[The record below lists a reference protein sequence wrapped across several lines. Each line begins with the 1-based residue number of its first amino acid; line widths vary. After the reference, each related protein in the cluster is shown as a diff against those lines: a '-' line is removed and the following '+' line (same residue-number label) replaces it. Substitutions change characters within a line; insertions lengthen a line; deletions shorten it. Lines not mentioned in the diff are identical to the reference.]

1 MRTFVP
7 EVDLCIR
14 FGDFFIEAEMIDKE
28 NKIMKRIKIA
38 DATLCRADNAFS
50 FKEKIDIVRQLEKLD
65 ADVIELPEIQNVRI
79 DSLLIKTVSTFVKK
93 SEISVAAGM
102 SVESVENAAMA
113 LSTTA
118 HPRIRIELPT
128 SPVSME
134 YVCHKK
140 PDKMLAWVEK
150 IVSLAKEKCNAV
162 EFCALDAS
170 RAEPAFLGTVSR
182 AAISAGADEV
192 TFCDDAGEMLPDE
205 FANYVG
211 TIVENASVP
220 INVRCSNQNSMACA
234 NAIMAVRAGASGVKT
249 AVGEANVSLE
259 SFADMVKNCGNR
271 YGFYSDIRYTELH
284 RTVKQIGWVL
294 DNVKSA
300 TASVTSAVIDN
311 EPIHLDANDDKDTV
325 VASVVKL
332 GYDLSEEDKSLVYQE
347 FLRVAAKKK
356 VGAKELE
363 AIVASVAL
371 QVPPT
376 YELINYVVNSG
387 NIISTSAQIT
397 LRKDGKDLTG
407 IRIGD
412 GPIDA
417 AFSAIEQIIGYRY
430 ELDDFQI
437 QSVTEGTE
445 AMGSALVKLRS
456 DGKLYS
462 GNGIS
467 TDIIGAG
474 IRAYINAV
482 NKIVYEE
489 VDQ

>member
-1 MRTFVP
+1 MKK
-7 EVDLCIR
+7 IR
-14 FGDFFIEAEMIDKE
+14 
-28 NKIMKRIKIA
+28 IA
-38 DATLCRADNAFS
+38 DATLCRADNTFS
-50 FKEKIDIVRQLEKLD
+50 FKEKIDIARQLEKLD
-65 ADVIELPEIQNVRI
+65 VNVIELPEIQNARI
-79 DSLLIKTVSTFVKK
+79 DTLLIKTISTFVKK
-93 SEISVAAGM
+93 SKISVAAGM
-102 SVESVENAAMA
+102 SVESVDSAATA
-113 LSTTA
+113 LSTAA

-140 PDKMLAWVEK
+140 PDKMLTWVEK
-150 IVSLAKEKCNAV
+150 IISYAKEKCASV

-170 RAEPAFLGTVSR
+170 RAEPDFLGKVITV
-182 AAISAGADEV
+182 AIGAGAEEI
-192 TFCDDAGEMLPDE
+192 TLCDDAGEMLPGDFSE
-205 FANYVG
+205 FVKNIAN
-211 TIVENASVP
+211 TASVP
-220 INVRCSNQNSMACA
+220 VNVRCSNQNSMACA
-234 NAIMAVRAGASGVKT
+234 NAIMAIAGGASGVKT
-249 AVGEANVSLE
+249 AVGDAGVSLE
-259 SFADMVKNCGNR
+259 NFAAMVKNCGNR
-271 YGFYSDIRYTELH
+271 YGFSSDIRYTELH

-294 DNVKSA
+294 SNAKSA
-300 TASVTSAVIDN
+300 HSNVTSLVIDD
-311 EPIHLDANDDKDTV
+311 EPIHLDANDNKDTV
-325 VASVVKL
+325 SASVVKL
-332 GYDLSEEDKSLVYQE
+332 GYDLSEEDKALVYQE

-397 LRKDGKDLTG
+397 LRNHGKDLTG
-407 IRIGD
+407 ICIGD

-417 AFSAIEQIIGYRY
+417 AFSAIEQIIGHRY

-437 QSVTEGTE
+437 QAVTEGTE

-456 DGKLYS
+456 NGKLYS

-489 VDQ
+489 AAE

>member
-1 MRTFVP
+1 
-7 EVDLCIR
+7 
-14 FGDFFIEAEMIDKE
+14 
-28 NKIMKRIKIA
+28 MKQMKVA

-50 FKEKIDIVRQLEKLD
+50 FKEKIDIARQLEKLD
-65 ADVIELPEIQNVRI
+65 SDVIELPEIQNARI
-79 DSLLIKTVSTFVKK
+79 DTLLIKTISTFVKK
-93 SEISVAAGM
+93 SVISVAAGQ
-102 SVESVENAAMA
+102 SVESVENAALA
-113 LSTTA
+113 LSNAA
-118 HPRIRIELPT
+118 HPSIRIELPT

-140 PDKMLAWVEK
+140 PDKMIAWIEK
-150 IVSLAKEKCNAV
+150 IVALAKEKCATV
-162 EFCALDAS
+162 EFCALDAT
-170 RAEPAFLGTVSR
+170 RAESAFL
-182 AAISAGADEV
+182 ISAIQTAIAAGATEI
-192 TFCDDAGEMLPDE
+192 TLCDDAGEMLPDE
-205 FANYVG
+205 FAGFVSP
-211 TIVENASVP
+211 IVKTVNVP
-220 INVRCSNQNSMACA
+220 VNVRCSNQNSMACA
-234 NAIMAVRAGASGVKT
+234 NAIMAVRAGATGVKT
-249 AVGEANVSLE
+249 AVGDQMVSLE
-259 SFADMVKNCGNR
+259 DFSQMVKNCGNR
-271 YGFYSDIRYTELH
+271 YGFASGIRYTELH
-284 RTVKQIGWVL
+284 RIVKQIGWVL
-294 DNVKSA
+294 DNAKSA
-300 TASVTSAVIDN
+300 KGSVTSAVIDD
-311 EPIHLDANDDKDTV
+311 EPLHLDQNDDKDTV
-325 VASVVKL
+325 AASVAKL
-332 GYDLSEEDKSLVYQE
+332 GYDLSEEDKSRVYDE
-347 FLRVAAKKK
+347 FLRVAQKKK

-397 LRKDGKDLTG
+397 LKKDGEQLTG
-407 IRIGD
+407 ICIGD

-437 QSVTEGTE
+437 QAVTEGTE

-456 DGKLYS
+456 EGKLYS

-489 VDQ
+489 ASE

>member
-1 MRTFVP
+1 
-7 EVDLCIR
+7 
-14 FGDFFIEAEMIDKE
+14 
-28 NKIMKRIKIA
+28 MKRIRIT
-38 DATLCRADNAFS
+38 DATLCRADNTFS
-50 FKEKIDIVRQLEKLD
+50 FKEKIDIARQLEKLD
-65 ADVIELPEIQNVRI
+65 VDAIELPEIQNARI
-79 DSLLIKTVSTFVKK
+79 DTLLIKTISTFVKK
-93 SEISVAAGM
+93 SKISVAAGM
-102 SVESVENAAMA
+102 SIESVEKAAAA
-113 LSTTA
+113 LSTA
-118 HPRIRIELPT
+118 LNPHIRIELPT

-150 IVSLAKEKCNAV
+150 TVAFAKELCPSV

-170 RAEPAFLGTVSR
+170 RAESDFLSSVIAT
-182 AAISAGADEV
+182 AIKAGAEEI
-192 TFCDDAGEMLPDE
+192 TLCDDAGEMLPDS
-205 FANYVG
+205 FADFVK
-211 TIVENASVP
+211 TIVKSVDLP
-220 INVRCSNQNSMACA
+220 LNVRCSNQNSMACA
-234 NAIMAVRAGASGVKT
+234 NAIMAIRAGASGVKT
-249 AVGEANVSLE
+249 AVGDAGVSLE
-259 SFADMVKNCGNR
+259 SFSAMVKNCGNR

-294 DNVKSA
+294 SNAKS
-300 TASVTSAVIDN
+300 THSSTTSAVIDN
-311 EPIHLDANDDKDTV
+311 EPIHLDAEDDKDAVSTAV
-325 VASVVKL
+325 TKL
-332 GYDLSEEDKSLVYQE
+332 GYDLSEEDKALVYQE

-356 VGAKELE
+356 VGSKELE

-387 NIISTSAQIT
+387 NIIPTSAQIT
-397 LRKDGKDLTG
+397 LRNHGKDLTG
-407 IRIGD
+407 ICIGD

-417 AFSAIEQIIGYRY
+417 AFSAIEQIIGHCY

-437 QSVTEGTE
+437 QAVTEGTE

-456 DGKLYS
+456 NGKLYS

-489 VDQ
+489 AAE

>member
-1 MRTFVP
+1 
-7 EVDLCIR
+7 
-14 FGDFFIEAEMIDKE
+14 
-28 NKIMKRIKIA
+28 MKQMKVA

-50 FKEKIDIVRQLEKLD
+50 FKEKIDIARQLEKLD
-65 ADVIELPEIQNVRI
+65 SDVIELPEIQNARI
-79 DSLLIKTVSTFVKK
+79 DTLLIKTISTFVKK
-93 SEISVAAGM
+93 SVISVAAGQ
-102 SVESVENAAMA
+102 SVESVENAALA
-113 LSTTA
+113 LSNAA
-118 HPRIRIELPT
+118 HPSIRIELPT

-140 PDKMLAWVEK
+140 PDKMIAWIEK
-150 IVSLAKEKCNAV
+150 IVALAKEKCATV
-162 EFCALDAS
+162 EFCALDAT
-170 RAEPAFLGTVSR
+170 RAESAFLIF
-182 AAISAGADEV
+182 AIQTAIAAGATEI
-192 TFCDDAGEMLPDE
+192 TLCDDAGEMLPDE
-205 FANYVG
+205 FAGFVSP
-211 TIVENASVP
+211 IVKTVNVP
-220 INVRCSNQNSMACA
+220 VNVRCSNQNSMACA
-234 NAIMAVRAGASGVKT
+234 NAIMAVRAGATGVKT
-249 AVGEANVSLE
+249 AVGDQMVSLE
-259 SFADMVKNCGNR
+259 DFSQMVKNCGNR
-271 YGFYSDIRYTELH
+271 YGFASGIRYTELH
-284 RTVKQIGWVL
+284 RIVKQIGWVV
-294 DNVKSA
+294 DNAKSA
-300 TASVTSAVIDN
+300 KGSVTSVVIDD
-311 EPIHLDANDDKDTV
+311 EPLHLDQNDDKDTV
-325 VASVVKL
+325 AASVAKL
-332 GYDLSEEDKSLVYQE
+332 GYDLSEEDKSRVYDE
-347 FLRVAAKKK
+347 FLRVAQKKK

-397 LRKDGKDLTG
+397 LKKDGEQLTG
-407 IRIGD
+407 ICIGD

-437 QSVTEGTE
+437 QAVTEGTE

-456 DGKLYS
+456 EGKLYS

-489 VDQ
+489 ASE